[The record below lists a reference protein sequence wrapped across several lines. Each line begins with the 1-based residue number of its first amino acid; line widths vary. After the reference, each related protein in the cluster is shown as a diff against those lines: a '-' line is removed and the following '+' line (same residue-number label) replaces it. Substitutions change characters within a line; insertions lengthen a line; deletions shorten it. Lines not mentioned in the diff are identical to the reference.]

1 MKLEWMGNYRDVVEA
16 MIGMGNA
23 YYQAYNE
30 KNFISEIQMSPAQL
44 QVMEYILEN
53 EEQNENM
60 SVIAKRL
67 SISQSAFSKI
77 ANQLVKNGFLEKYHA
92 ENNRKNIIM
101 KVSDYGKQCYEKY
114 SRGPRTD
121 VWRRIFKKL
130 DTLEAEEVQIF
141 IDCLNEFT
149 HTMQGDTEKSE
160 SGEKEEI
167 RLVRIEEERREKVV

>member
-16 MIGMGNA
+16 MIEMGNS
-23 YYQAYNE
+23 YYQVYHD
-30 KNFISEIQMSPAQL
+30 KNLISEIQMSPAQL

-77 ANQLVKNGFLEKYHA
+77 ANQLVKKGFLEKYHA

-101 KVSDYGKQCYEKY
+101 KVSDYGKQCYEEY
-114 SRGPRTD
+114 SHGPKTD
-121 VWRRIFKKL
+121 VWRRIFKML
-130 DTLEAEEVQIF
+130 DTLDEETVQIY
-141 IDCLNEFT
+141 IDCLKEFT
-149 HTMQGDTEKSE
+149 HAMQRDTEKAE
-160 SGEKEEI
+160 LKKKGKI
-167 RLVRIEEERREKVV
+167 RLVKVE